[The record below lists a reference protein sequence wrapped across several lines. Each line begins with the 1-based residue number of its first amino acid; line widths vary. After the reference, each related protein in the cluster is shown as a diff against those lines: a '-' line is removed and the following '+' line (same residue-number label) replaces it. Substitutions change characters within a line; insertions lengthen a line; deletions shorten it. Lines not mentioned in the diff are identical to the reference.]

1 MQQNSTNISNFT
13 TDLNIESLLSYMTD
27 NSKVAMGYPTARGYD
42 YSALYPFLTMPINNC
57 GDPFGESTYKVQ
69 THNVEREVVSFVANL
84 FRAPKDA
91 HWGYVTNGGT
101 EGNLYGLYLARETLP
116 TAKAYYSKAAHYSIK
131 KNLNILRIETVEIDT
146 DDTDAMNLEDL
157 KRKLDPNTPAIIM
170 ATCGTTMKQGRD
182 DVAAIKSI
190 LTANKM
196 DHYIHCDAALD
207 GMIAPFLKD
216 RPKFDFVDGADS
228 IAVSGHKFIG
238 CPIPC
243 GVVVC
248 KRELVDAISNYIPY
262 IHGRD
267 ETITGSRNGITPL
280 FLWYAIRETS
290 KEGFEQR
297 VLDCV
302 EKAEYTQE
310 KMLKI
315 GIDAKLNKDTITVTF
330 PKPSKAMIQK
340 WQLATQ
346 SDYAHVLTV
355 PGISY
360 ELIDKFIEEIAEDSR
375 C

>member
-1 MQQNSTNISNFT
+1 MQSTGSKASNFT
-13 TDLNIESLLSYMTD
+13 TKTTIETLLANMQG
-27 NSKVAMGYPTARGYD
+27 NSKIAMGYPTAKDYD
-42 YSALYPFLTMPINNC
+42 YSALYPFLSMPINNC
-57 GDPFGESTYKVQ
+57 GDPFAESTYKVQ
-69 THNVEREVVSFVANL
+69 THNVEREVVSFVAEL
-84 FRAPKDA
+84 FRAPKDD

-101 EGNLYGLYLARETLP
+101 EGNLYGLYLARETFP
-116 TAKAYYSKAAHYSIK
+116 TAKAYFSKAAHYSIK

-146 DDTDAMNLEDL
+146 DETDAMDLEDL
-157 KRKLDPNTPAIIM
+157 KRKLDPNSPAIIM

-182 DVAAIKSI
+182 DISQIKSI
-190 LTANKM
+190 LSDRNIA
-196 DHYIHCDAALD
+196 HYIHCDAALD
-207 GMIAPFLKD
+207 GMIAPFLED

-290 KEGFEQR
+290 KEGLGKR
-297 VLDCV
+297 VQDSV
-302 EKAEYTQE
+302 EKARYAQK
-310 KMLKI
+310 KMI
-315 GIDAKLNKDTITVTF
+315 EAGIDAKLNKDTITVTF
-330 PKPSKAMIQK
+330 PKPSNELVQK

-346 SDYAHVLTV
+346 SDYAHILTV
-355 PGISY
+355 PGVSY
-360 ELIDKFIEEIAEDSR
+360 EIIDSFVNELSKEVL
-375 C
+375 